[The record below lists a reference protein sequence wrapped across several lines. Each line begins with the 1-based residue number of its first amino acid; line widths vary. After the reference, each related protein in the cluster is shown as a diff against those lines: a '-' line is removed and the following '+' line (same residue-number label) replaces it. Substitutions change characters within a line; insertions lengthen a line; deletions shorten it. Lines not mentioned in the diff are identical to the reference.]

1 MAASS
6 SDEVTPLPVGAIRA
20 LPASWQ
26 ATYGGT
32 TPEGGV
38 LAHMGTLGD
47 GTCLFHSMCA
57 ALNVKGYNTAST
69 ARRAA
74 IGAQFRAAFTHTLTE
89 PRWRAFLAK
98 QSHVPPEYESA
109 SVATVRSWFR
119 DAARWAD
126 EIMIKYVNDYCG
138 ADVMF
143 IDATTSKLYCGV
155 RGAEPTQPV
164 IMILWLDHSHFE
176 PVLLIQK
183 HCKKTR
189 RVQCKMCFDPDDP
202 ADARIIRAFRAQMK
216 TQCTP
221 K

>member
-1 MAASS
+1 MPS
-6 SDEVTPLPVGAIRA
+6 SDDDQVQALPVGAIRA

-26 ATYGGT
+26 TMYGPPDGS
-32 TPEGGV
+32 GV

-57 ALNVKGYNTAST
+57 ALNVKGYNTASS
-69 ARRAA
+69 ARRGS
-74 IGAQFRAAFTHTLTE
+74 IGAQFRCAFTHTLTE
-89 PRWRAFLAK
+89 ARWRAFLAK
-98 QSHVPPEYESA
+98 QRYVPPEYKA
-109 SVATVRSWFR
+109 ADLATVRSWFC
-119 DAARWAD
+119 DSARWAD
-126 EIMIKYVNDYCG
+126 EIMIKYVNEHCS

-143 IDATTSKLYCGV
+143 IDATSSKLYCGV
-155 RGAEPTQPV
+155 QGEEPTQPV

-189 RVQCKMCFDPDDP
+189 TVQAKMCFDPDDP
-202 ADARIIRAFRAQMK
+202 ADARIIRAFRAQM
-216 TQCTP
+216 TAQCKP